1 MTGFFKGVLKSLI
14 TTLIFFAV
22 SEAGLRAAYALRNA
36 FVRRVPLPYALG
48 DEYGPI
54 PPWLDQLLILQSDDT
69 LIWKSA
75 PRVRR
80 TYVDIF
86 SPVRTENDR
95 LALLRR
101 FLPTLPA
108 EFRDNP
114 TWTID
119 LNSDGDRSPEIAK
132 TKAPSTIRV
141 ACIGDSWTFGMNVDQ
156 ARTYPSRLA
165 AWLRQVQPDRQFEVV
180 NFGVLGYSSFQGLQL
195 LKTRVLDLQPDIV
208 AIGFGMNDS
217 EVAGYRDKDMISTS
231 KPRVSTRAKEFA
243 EDLEVYKLL
252 NYTAQLLKF
261 HPKPI
266 GEYLESDHASSV
278 RAAKGS
284 DVVDYESME
293 PWTRVSPRDY
303 ERNIRVMI
311 ELATARGARVV
322 LLDNELWSDSPYRPI
337 LRAISAETHVP
348 LVDSE

>member
-1 MTGFFKGVLKSLI
+1 MKGFAKGVLKSLV

-22 SEAGLRAAYALRNA
+22 SEAGLRAVYATRNA

-54 PPWLDQLLILQSDDT
+54 PPWLDRLMILRSDDA

-75 PRVRR
+75 PHVHR

-95 LALLRR
+95 LGLLRR

-119 LNSDGDRSPEIAK
+119 LNADGDRSPEIAK

-156 ARTYPSRLA
+156 DRTYPSRLA
-165 AWLRQVQPDRQFEVV
+165 AWLHESQPGTRFEVL
-180 NFGVLGYSSFQGLQL
+180 NFGVLGYSSFQGVQL
-195 LKTRVLDLQPDIV
+195 LKTRVLD
-208 AIGFGMNDS
+208 
-217 EVAGYRDKDMISTS
+217 
-231 KPRVSTRAKEFA
+231 
-243 EDLEVYKLL
+243 
-252 NYTAQLLKF
+252 
-261 HPKPI
+261 
-266 GEYLESDHASSV
+266 
-278 RAAKGS
+278 
-284 DVVDYESME
+284 
-293 PWTRVSPRDY
+293 
-303 ERNIRVMI
+303 
-311 ELATARGARVV
+311 
-322 LLDNELWSDSPYRPI
+322 
-337 LRAISAETHVP
+337 
-348 LVDSE
+348 